1 MRLYP
6 QANQVDEPAV
16 PTEAVA
22 PPLPQHPAHE
32 HHNCRNLNT
41 FSVPLSGSFN
51 VEMRPEIG
59 FSEHSGMPSGDRP
72 AFGQLFLFGWCAR
85 RW

>member
-32 HHNCRNLNT
+32 HHNCCNLNT
-41 FSVPLSGSFN
+41 FSVRLAGILLEAVTPGS
-51 VEMRPEIG
+51 RPRAIRTTSLRNSRG
-59 FSEHSGMPSGDRP
+59 HGLPTTPPTPTS
-72 AFGQLFLFGWCAR
+72 R
-85 RW
+85 R

>member
-32 HHNCRNLNT
+32 HHNCCNLNT
-41 FSVPLSGSFN
+41 FSVPPTGGAPGRNLASIAL
-51 VEMRPEIG
+51 R
-59 FSEHSGMPSGDRP
+59 
-72 AFGQLFLFGWCAR
+72 
-85 RW
+85 